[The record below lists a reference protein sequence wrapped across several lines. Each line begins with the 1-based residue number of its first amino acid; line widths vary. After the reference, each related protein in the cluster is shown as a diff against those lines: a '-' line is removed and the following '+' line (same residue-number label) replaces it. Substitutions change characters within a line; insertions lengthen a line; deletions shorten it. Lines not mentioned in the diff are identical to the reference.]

1 MGTRTDA
8 ETGTK
13 AISTHGSAGVA
24 ELLKAAFRRHASG
37 VAIITAT
44 GPDGPVGLT
53 ASSVAS
59 VSTHPP
65 ALSFSVLTSS
75 ASGRAVADAAQLDV
89 HLLPSTL
96 ADLADAYGRSAGAR
110 FVPEQGWASDDVGT
124 TLPGA
129 VASLRC
135 APLARVPV
143 GKSVVVV
150 AEVRD
155 VQLGPV
161 EEPLVYHDRT
171 YRTVGAISEG

>member
-1 MGTRTDA
+1 MGTRTDV
-8 ETGTK
+8 ETGAD

-37 VAIITAT
+37 VAIITAM

-75 ASGRAVADAAQLDV
+75 TSGSAIADAAELDV
-89 HLLPSTL
+89 HLLPSGL

-124 TLPGA
+124 TLPEA

-135 APLARVPV
+135 VPLARVPV
-143 GKSVVVV
+143 GESVVVV

-161 EEPLVYHDRT
+161 GEPLVYHDRT
-171 YRTVGAISEG
+171 YRTVGAISDR